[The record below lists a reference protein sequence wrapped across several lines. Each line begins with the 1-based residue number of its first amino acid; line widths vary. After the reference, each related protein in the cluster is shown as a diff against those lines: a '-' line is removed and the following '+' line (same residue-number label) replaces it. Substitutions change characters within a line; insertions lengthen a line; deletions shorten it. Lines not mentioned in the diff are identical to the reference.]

1 MKQII
6 REYLTDY
13 STPEEF
19 HFKLPCPECGD
30 LWESTPVRFSKAK
43 EQPKSESKRLIRQ
56 ILYQQEKEAAWEQA
70 VAEAMYHFNICPFC
84 KRLVCNDCF
93 LICDDLDMCRSCA
106 GKLQEAGEQVSF
118 TGWMVG

>member
-6 REYLTDY
+6 RECLIDC

-19 HFKLPCPECGD
+19 RFSLTCPECGN
-30 LWESTPVRFSKAK
+30 LWKSTPVRFSRAREK
-43 EQPKSESKRLIRQ
+43 PRSESKQVIYQ
-56 ILYQQEKEAAWEQA
+56 TLYQREKAEARSRAI
-70 VAEAMYHFNICPFC
+70 AEAMYHFNICPFC

-106 GKLQEAGEQVSF
+106 GKLQEVGEQVSF
-118 TGWMVG
+118 VGWMVG